1 MPHQPTSAIRHQ
13 RLRLATTKRPIKHGK
28 SETKNAA
35 TLTTNVGALGLPRNL
50 TAKKTINN
58 AGLMEVRNSPAASL
72 TLNAGTTKFQI
83 SLARRKKQTA
93 SEICCQ
99 KTRHANLEK
108 SAGSNDFIRFVFVFV
123 VSTCY
128 V

>member
-1 MPHQPTSAIRHQ
+1 MPHQPTSAIRHR
-13 RLRLATTKRPIKHGK
+13 RLRLATTKRSIKHGK

-58 AGLMEVRNSPAASL
+58 VGPMEVRNSPAVSL

-83 SLARRKKQTA
+83 SPAPLKKQTV

-99 KTRHANLEK
+99 RTRHANLEK
-108 SAGSNDFIRFVFVFV
+108 SAGSNDSIRFVFLFV
-123 VSTCY
+123 LSTCC